1 MILPKDLNRLILQY
15 VESPRIPDL
24 LYQCWKEQLEYGHI
38 DAPGNQGYCFS
49 TKSTFQIQP
58 ADPRGR
64 TILAGGWTFHMV
76 FTIERLTLDDFEVIY
91 KFDIEVVWLLR
102 GHGMSVFHVEYDEDV
117 SVFPL
122 PFSLKETMPRAIKDV
137 PSFFVGHVFK
147 IEVETSRYP
156 RENITPCQESLY
168 HGGFSFDAI
177 AMLDV
182 VESLTPEDLLV

>member
-64 TILAGGWTFHMV
+64 TILAGGWTCHMV
-76 FTIERLTLDDFEVIY
+76 FNIERLTLDESEVVY
-91 KFDIEVVWLLR
+91 KFDIEVVC
-102 GHGMSVFHVEYDEDV
+102 VFHVEYDEDNC
-117 SVFPL
+117 VFPL
-122 PFSLKETMPRAIKDV
+122 PFSLLETMPRAIKDV

-147 IEVETSRYP
+147 IDVETSRYP

-168 HGGFSFDAI
+168 HGGFSFDAV
-177 AMLDV
+177 AMLDLV
-182 VESLTPEDLLV
+182 DSLT